1 MVRSPPEFLDTELP
15 IMQRQSAAVSEPIW
29 KILFFPRPS
38 GCNVGE
44 TSKPFGSHLLLESA
58 SAVACQLHKLSTET
72 LRSEWKDNDVHQ
84 PPRCAPQNMLWHG
97 RRQASVP
104 MGGSLRAVASE
115 LRRNVRFGALGA
127 FGQFALFQSSCP
139 GGHRAYRQKP
149 TPRERLTYG
158 AHELIL
164 GGSATAF
171 NILNLVASNYVPGD
185 GIIVVG
191 DFNSSPDSDVIRELS
206 THLNKAKSSQ
216 RALQGACF
224 A

>member
-1 MVRSPPEFLDTELP
+1 MWVRLRNRLAP
-15 IMQRQSAAVSEPIW
+15 ILCWR
-29 KILFFPRPS
+29 
-38 GCNVGE
+38 
-44 TSKPFGSHLLLESA
+44 A
-58 SAVACQLHKLSTET
+58 SAVACQLHKLGTA
-72 LRSEWKDNDVHQ
+72 LRSEWTDNDVHQ
-84 PPRCAPQNMLWHG
+84 PPRCAPQLLWHG
-97 RRQASVP
+97 RQASVP

-185 GIIVVG
+185 GIVVVG

-216 RALQGACF
+216 RSLQGACF